1 MFRAFVW
8 EIQLSHFL
16 FHTKPTMPFSK
27 RLILLAFFLGFAF
40 SAFGQGKPLIGQ
52 VLDSLNR
59 PIPYANVVA
68 INQSTQRI
76 GGFGISNDEGR
87 FKITLAP
94 GAEYLLRVSFVG
106 YRQFEMP
113 VKDWDSAV
121 SFQIKLQ
128 QSDTEL
134 GLVEVVS
141 EMPVTMKGD
150 TLTYKTDAFTTG
162 TERKLGDV
170 LEKLPGFQVD
180 ENGDVKVQGKKVDEV
195 LVDGKKFFDG
205 NTKLATKNLPAN
217 AVDRVQVL
225 KNFNE
230 VSPIRGLDNDEKLAL
245 NIQLK
250 DGKKNMVFGDLEA
263 GVGPQQ
269 RYLGHANVFYY
280 APKLNVNLIG
290 GSNNVGEQTFTLSA
304 YFRFS
309 G

>member
-1 MFRAFVW
+1 
-8 EIQLSHFL
+8 
-16 FHTKPTMPFSK
+16 MPFSK
-27 RLILLAFFLGFAF
+27 RLILLAFFLGFAL

-106 YRQFEMP
+106 FRQFEMP
-113 VKDWDSAV
+113 IKDWDSEV

-170 LEKLPGFQVD
+170 LEKLPGF
-180 ENGDVKVQGKKVDEV
+180 
-195 LVDGKKFFDG
+195 
-205 NTKLATKNLPAN
+205 
-217 AVDRVQVL
+217 
-225 KNFNE
+225 
-230 VSPIRGLDNDEKLAL
+230 
-245 NIQLK
+245 
-250 DGKKNMVFGDLEA
+250 
-263 GVGPQQ
+263 
-269 RYLGHANVFYY
+269 
-280 APKLNVNLIG
+280 
-290 GSNNVGEQTFTLSA
+290 
-304 YFRFS
+304 
-309 G
+309 